1 MSTTSKQV
9 MDIKTSKG
17 IAESSNEQL
26 RRWTDKGWDQ
36 AQKEGNYDRTREHL
50 NFEIGRGGVI
60 TPVDKSRTLPERMA
74 ENLGARGI
82 VDRNEGLKE
91 PYYYRITNNTFSS
104 A

>member
-36 AQKEGNYDRTREHL
+36 AQMRD
-50 NFEIGRGGVI
+50 
-60 TPVDKSRTLPERMA
+60 
-74 ENLGARGI
+74 
-82 VDRNEGLKE
+82 
-91 PYYYRITNNTFSS
+91 
-104 A
+104 